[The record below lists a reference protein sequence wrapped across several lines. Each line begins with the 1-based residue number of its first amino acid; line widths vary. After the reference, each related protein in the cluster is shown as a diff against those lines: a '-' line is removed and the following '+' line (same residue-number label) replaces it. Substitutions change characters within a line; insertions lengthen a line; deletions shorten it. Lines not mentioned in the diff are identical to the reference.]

1 MAKILIADD
10 QATMRH
16 IIADLLKPSGHA
28 ITSVEDGVQ
37 ALEAL
42 KIAPYDLVIADVN
55 MPGMDGLEFL
65 RHVRMNYRTK
75 VVFITGME
83 EETVKLGIEGFHL
96 DGLILKPF
104 HPDQALA
111 IIDQAL
117 AIRSGER

>member
-10 QATMRH
+10 QESMRH
-16 IIADLLKPSGHA
+16 IIADLLKPAGHSLTA
-28 ITSVEDGVQ
+28 AEDGVQ

-42 KIAPYDLVIADVN
+42 KIEPYDLVIADIN

-65 RHVRMNYRTK
+65 RHVRMNYPTK

-104 HPDQALA
+104 RPEQALA
-111 IIDQAL
+111 IINQAL
-117 AIRSGER
+117 S